1 MMPMNQINNQQG
13 MLTIKHQSKNDNNN
27 KECEMVI
34 STEYLNNATFS
45 QRSAI
50 IVEEE
55 AEGRL
60 ESEAMDGDKYVLSF
74 EQLGQLYT

>member
-1 MMPMNQINNQQG
+1 
-13 MLTIKHQSKNDNNN
+13 
-27 KECEMVI
+27 MVI